1 MIRTIMV
8 PLDGSEFAEQALPI
22 AEALAASLGAALRL
36 VTVHDPKLAWLDPAE
51 AAAAMVDLGD
61 SLREEEESY
70 LQRKTG
76 ELAARGRQ
84 VAHAIRKGEAAAEL
98 VKYAE
103 AEKADLIVM
112 TTHGRGGVSRFWLG
126 SVADRLVRQSDRP
139 VLLLR
144 PERAPATLD
153 ALLAEV
159 LIPLDGS
166 ARAESVLRPVDEL
179 VRQAG
184 GRLHFLSVVVPP
196 FIFAPPPA
204 PRGAGLE
211 GAPVHQ
217 RKLHAYRYLRR
228 LAQPLRESGRQV
240 TTQVDVATDA
250 AAEIVEHAA
259 RHDVQLVA
267 IATHGRGGIARWALG
282 GVADKVVRAGTVA
295 VLVFPTHGSGGSE
308 EMSADYRAA
317 LHDPDPIEPAQT

>member
-51 AAAAMVDLGD
+51 AAAAFADLGD

-70 LQRKTG
+70 LQRKAG
-76 ELAARGRQ
+76 ELARRGRA
-84 VAHAIRKGEAAAEL
+84 VAHAMRKGEPAAEL
-98 VKYAE
+98 AKHAQ
-103 AEKADLIVM
+103 AEKVDLVVM
-112 TTHGRGGVSRFWLG
+112 TTHGRGGVSRLWLG

-144 PERAPATLD
+144 PERVPGSLD
-153 ALLAEV
+153 ALFADV
-159 LIPLDGS
+159 LVPLDGS
-166 ARAESVLRPVDEL
+166 ARAESVLAAVDEL
-179 VRQAG
+179 VQRAG
-184 GRLHFLSVVVPP
+184 GGLHLLSVVVPP

-204 PRGAGLE
+204 PVGAGLAAE
-211 GAPVHQ
+211 PVHR

-228 LAQPLRESGRQV
+228 LAQPLRDSGRRV
-240 TTQVDVATDA
+240 TTQVDVATDP

-267 IATHGRGGIARWALG
+267 IATHGRGGIARWA
-282 GVADKVVRAGTVA
+282 
-295 VLVFPTHGSGGSE
+295 
-308 EMSADYRAA
+308 
-317 LHDPDPIEPAQT
+317 